1 MLVGSYYRVISTKV
15 SIDSVG
21 DILYYVIKGGETMT
35 DKQYT
40 VHRIGQTGKLFL
52 ELPDGNIED
61 IRQAT
66 PDETLKLLKRL
77 CAEPVKLTALP
88 A

>member
-1 MLVGSYYRVISTKV
+1 MIITKV
-15 SIDSVG
+15 PIDSVG
-21 DILYYVIKGGETMT
+21 DILYYVIKGGETM

-77 CAEPVKLTALP
+77 CTEPVKQTAPP